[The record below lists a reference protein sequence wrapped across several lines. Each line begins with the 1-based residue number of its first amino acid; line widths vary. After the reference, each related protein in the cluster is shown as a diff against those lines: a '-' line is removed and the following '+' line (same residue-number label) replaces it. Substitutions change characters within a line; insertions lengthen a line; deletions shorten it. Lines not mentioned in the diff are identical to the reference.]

1 MEVMSTGTKGLQ
13 TYIMNRL
20 LVYMYREFRAGEKRG
35 SLPCI
40 RADELSAQFPNIS
53 ESFLRKRLKHCADL
67 QVRLAYG
74 SISGICYFFFFDTQG
89 TFHGQA
95 LRTLHGGPNLK
106 VLTAPATTS
115 TR

>member
-1 MEVMSTGTKGLQ
+1 MEVMSPGTKGLQ

-40 RADELSAQFPNIS
+40 RADELSARFPNIS
-53 ESFLRKRLKHCADL
+53 EAFLRKRLKHCADL

-74 SISGICYFFFFDTQG
+74 LISEICCLRCYLFWYDCFFSCSSYF
-89 TFHGQA
+89 
-95 LRTLHGGPNLK
+95 LI
-106 VLTAPATTS
+106 VCIISCTT
-115 TR
+115 

>member
-1 MEVMSTGTKGLQ
+1 MEVMSPGTKGLQ

-53 ESFLRKRLKHCADL
+53 EAFLRKRLKHCADL

-74 SISGICYFFFFDTQG
+74 SISGICYLFFFLIPKEPSMDKP
-89 TFHGQA
+89 
-95 LRTLHGGPNLK
+95 LRLSMGPK
-106 VLTAPATTS
+106 P
-115 TR
+115 

>member
-74 SISGICYFFFFDTQG
+74 SISGICYFFFLIPKEPSMAKPLGLSMGAQT
-89 TFHGQA
+89 
-95 LRTLHGGPNLK
+95 LRC
-106 VLTAPATTS
+106 
-115 TR
+115 